1 MALTPTAI
9 GIQGSTVTSSLF
21 EELYV
26 INSVVAGISLAFGYN
41 NRILNSEL
49 ESNYMGIVLANADN
63 NVQVEWPRARL

>member
-63 NVQVEWPRARL
+63 NVQVERPRARL

>member
-26 INSVVAGISLAFGYN
+26 INSAVAGISLAFGYN